1 MPLIKENLVTTLRTK
16 NKTIRVDE
24 ILTRS
29 EILALQTDAEA
40 VHNSTYKPD
49 VVDAIKTTNQTNL
62 NVLGTTGDFVL
73 LISQTTTA
81 ENGLYEQTGASTT
94 VKQAT
99 PSIDTLYVEQTNGLR
114 AVFNTVINEHMRV
127 YYNRF
132 SFNETLTTTSVS
144 TTNVFE
150 IPVIENSSTIIQ
162 IEVLGYLTS
171 DYTDSFNGSYK
182 RTFYNENGTLR
193 DGGVLVSEIKRTKSG
208 FTNLPVISFD
218 TSGDEA
224 ILQFSPGTGHVT
236 ETRWFIKGNISF

>member
-24 ILTRS
+24 ILTRA

-49 VVDAIKTTNQTNL
+49 VVDDIKTTNQTNL

-73 LISQTTTA
+73 LIGQTTTA

-99 PSIDTLYVEQTNGLR
+99 PSSDTLYVEQTNGLR
-114 AVFNTVINEHMRV
+114 AIFNTVINEHMRV
-127 YYNRF
+127 YYNKF

-150 IPVIENSSTIIQ
+150 IPVVANSPTIIE
-162 IEVLGYLTS
+162 IDVLGYLTS
-171 DYTDSFNGSYK
+171 DYTDSFHGSYK
-182 RTFYNENGTLR
+182 RTIYNENGTLR
-193 DGGVLVSEIKRTKSG
+193 DGGTLSSQVKRTGTG
-208 FTNLPVISFD
+208 FANLPVISFD

-224 ILQFSPGTGHVT
+224 ILQFSPGTGHT
-236 ETRWFIKGNISF
+236 AETKWFVKGHVSF